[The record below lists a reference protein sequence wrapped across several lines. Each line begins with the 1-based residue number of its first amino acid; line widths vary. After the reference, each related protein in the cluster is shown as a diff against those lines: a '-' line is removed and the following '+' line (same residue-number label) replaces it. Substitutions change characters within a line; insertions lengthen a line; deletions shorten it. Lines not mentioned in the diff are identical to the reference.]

1 MKVLVINCGSSTLK
15 FKVIE
20 LTGDTPPG
28 QETRI
33 AHGGVDRIGDRGMV
47 KFIAE
52 NGAHL
57 QKTERVTDHSES
69 ALLVLDWLNSL
80 DIRFDA
86 VGHRVV
92 HGGHLF
98 TEPVFIDDEV
108 ANAIDVL
115 KLLAPLHNEP
125 SLMAIHAVRKIL
137 GSKIPMTAVFDTTF
151 HSNMPERSLYYAIP
165 QKLSDKH
172 HIRRYGFHGIAHRY
186 MTERYAT
193 ITSIPV
199 ERLRL
204 ITLQLG
210 NGCSATAVNG
220 GISVDTSMGFTP
232 LEGLMMGTRSGDVD
246 PHLPRFLAESEGVDV
261 KEIEG
266 LLNTKSGLLG
276 VSGLSR
282 DMRELLEAES
292 RGDARAALSVEMF
305 CYRVRKQIG
314 AYLSA
319 LGGADAVV
327 FGGGIGENS
336 PEVRRRI
343 CEKMEWAGLILDK
356 ESNNLTIGT
365 EGCISLDNSRL
376 HACVISVDEEL
387 IIARDTVRCLSR
399 I

>member
-151 HSNMPERSLYYAIP
+151 HSNMPERSSYLYISREV
-165 QKLSDKH
+165 K
-172 HIRRYGFHGIAHRY
+172 AHY
-186 MTERYAT
+186 
-193 ITSIPV
+193 TSAW
-199 ERLRL
+199 ERLFSH
-204 ITLQLG
+204 
-210 NGCSATAVNG
+210 C
-220 GISVDTSMGFTP
+220 
-232 LEGLMMGTRSGDVD
+232 
-246 PHLPRFLAESEGVDV
+246 
-261 KEIEG
+261 
-266 LLNTKSGLLG
+266 
-276 VSGLSR
+276 
-282 DMRELLEAES
+282 
-292 RGDARAALSVEMF
+292 
-305 CYRVRKQIG
+305 C
-314 AYLSA
+314 
-319 LGGADAVV
+319 
-327 FGGGIGENS
+327 
-336 PEVRRRI
+336 
-343 CEKMEWAGLILDK
+343 
-356 ESNNLTIGT
+356 
-365 EGCISLDNSRL
+365 
-376 HACVISVDEEL
+376 
-387 IIARDTVRCLSR
+387 
-399 I
+399 